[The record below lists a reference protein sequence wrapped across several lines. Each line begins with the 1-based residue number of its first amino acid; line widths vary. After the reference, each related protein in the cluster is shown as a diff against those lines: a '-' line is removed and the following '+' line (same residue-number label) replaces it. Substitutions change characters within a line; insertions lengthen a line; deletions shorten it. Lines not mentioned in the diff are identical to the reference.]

1 MQRKFKKR
9 LPTAWGY
16 VSKLFLLPL
25 SVRALSLVPRTTLTR
40 NRLRPLWCLWRPL
53 ILPSIHLCPSKTLL
67 SSWSSVVICALIAR
81 GKLKPELEFQ
91 AGTSCSYHALY
102 KHENIGYAEAP
113 DDHMYNTQ
121 NSERSD
127 EVSPYL
133 MVACVQVPV
142 SKFPERSPTVRLYFI
157 KRFFLPL
164 CVLVCWCVGVF
175 ICALTFV
182 PRTPRKHHRFRPR
195 GHLWRPLIF
204 ISIHLCSRQKPF

>member
-133 MVACVQVPV
+133 MVAGVQVPV
-142 SKFPERSPTVRLYFI
+142 RKLLLSLLSPVSACYKAEAGTLSHYM
-157 KRFFLPL
+157 P
-164 CVLVCWCVGVF
+164 
-175 ICALTFV
+175 
-182 PRTPRKHHRFRPR
+182 
-195 GHLWRPLIF
+195 
-204 ISIHLCSRQKPF
+204 SSSCSRRQRYQVIWWLVMILDDILHLILVYSLHYY

>member
-91 AGTSCSYHALY
+91 AGTSCSYHAYISTRILGMLKY
-102 KHENIGYAEAP
+102 QRITCTLRGIQGEA
-113 DDHMYNTQ
+113 TKSLRIQ
-121 NSERSD
+121 W
-127 EVSPYL
+127 SP
-133 MVACVQVPV
+133 
-142 SKFPERSPTVRLYFI
+142 
-157 KRFFLPL
+157 
-164 CVLVCWCVGVF
+164 VF
-175 ICALTFV
+175 RCL
-182 PRTPRKHHRFRPR
+182 
-195 GHLWRPLIF
+195 
-204 ISIHLCSRQKPF
+204 

>member
-1 MQRKFKKR
+1 M
-9 LPTAWGY
+9 
-16 VSKLFLLPL
+16 
-25 SVRALSLVPRTTLTR
+25 SLVPRTTLTR

-133 MVACVQVPV
+133 MVACGQVPV
-142 SKFPERSPTVRLYFI
+142 RKLLLLLMLLLLSLCYCCRCCCCYCCCCLHITPYLVRVVTWRS
-157 KRFFLPL
+157 
-164 CVLVCWCVGVF
+164 
-175 ICALTFV
+175 
-182 PRTPRKHHRFRPR
+182 
-195 GHLWRPLIF
+195 
-204 ISIHLCSRQKPF
+204 